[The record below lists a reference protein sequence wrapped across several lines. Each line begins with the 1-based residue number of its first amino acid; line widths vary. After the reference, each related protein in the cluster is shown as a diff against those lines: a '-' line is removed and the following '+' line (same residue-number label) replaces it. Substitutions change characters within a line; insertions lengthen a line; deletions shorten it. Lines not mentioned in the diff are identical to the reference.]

1 MKGACLGVQPLRTPQ
16 SHLSLPTR
24 PFPCGTSSGAHSL
37 LQAPVRPG
45 TRVAGVETPVP
56 NLLAW
61 VSGLFST
68 ELEFSQPWLAS
79 PASRTGVES
88 GEGEKGAARRTKG
101 SNLTLA
107 PSPCVQP
114 RGGTTEATDPTDVTK
129 GFRLQSLPPPPGPRF
144 VLFVDFSAPP
154 KAGTP
159 GAISFLPLRSLPGVS
174 TAPWTLLSRAPTILY
189 GRPRS
194 QLGLGVP
201 GSASQGG
208 HGSPWGSEAE
218 RGGLS
223 SPWAEVG
230 ARHLLVHGAQ
240 GPSRFSGGSD
250 EGPRNTPPH
259 LRCIPRPPPCSALRA
274 GHVNAE
280 PNPGG
285 GGGEGGTDSGGSAR
299 GQRARM
305 GQALPDAATSPGHR
319 GGGCGWGGER
329 GVYPP

>member
-1 MKGACLGVQPLRTPQ
+1 MRGRGGQLPAGRAVSGCGRKGSAGAAAAFAHESSPDLGRACPPCPPCPAGKTVPSRVRAGGCSWGGLSSLVCTQRAHSVAEKSGVLDEGCMFGVQPLRTPQ

-174 TAPWTLLSRAPTILY
+174 TAP
-189 GRPRS
+189 
-194 QLGLGVP
+194 
-201 GSASQGG
+201 
-208 HGSPWGSEAE
+208 
-218 RGGLS
+218 
-223 SPWAEVG
+223 
-230 ARHLLVHGAQ
+230 
-240 GPSRFSGGSD
+240 
-250 EGPRNTPPH
+250 
-259 LRCIPRPPPCSALRA
+259 
-274 GHVNAE
+274 
-280 PNPGG
+280 
-285 GGGEGGTDSGGSAR
+285 
-299 GQRARM
+299 
-305 GQALPDAATSPGHR
+305 
-319 GGGCGWGGER
+319 
-329 GVYPP
+329 